1 MTEVLLAEI
10 QVLKERIKELEEER
24 RQIYK
29 VLSDNFEPPCQLE
42 FEGIADTA
50 DFIGASWCEQNC
62 TNDGNG
68 GTEICWKRLIQLIR
82 ECGKELNEYGKEQDE
97 RES

>member
-10 QVLKERIKELEEER
+10 QVLKKRIKELEEER

-42 FEGIADTA
+42 FEGITDTA

-82 ECGKELNEYGKEQDE
+82 ECGKELNEYDKEQDSE
-97 RES
+97 